1 MCLGVCA
8 CECVLVPKRGRDI
21 SEHHKIV
28 SNGSMF
34 STLCKLRRLR
44 AELTAIG
51 NANLLITFKVHG
63 REKSIYNRTY
73 ISEELWRIILN

>member
-1 MCLGVCA
+1 MCL
-8 CECVLVPKRGRDI
+8 CVLVPKRGRDI

-44 AELTAIG
+44 AELAAID
-51 NANLLITFKVHG
+51 NANLLITSKVLV
-63 REKSIYNRTY
+63 REKTIGHKRYVC
-73 ISEELWRIILN
+73 I